1 VDQEQPQLE
10 VQAAVPPPALEPA
23 PVLETPID
31 EGQNTVAPDGVDAT
45 SGSADAKVSATPH
58 RNRDGWLTTVQSLM
72 VTVTIAVFVITFIV
86 QAFEIPSPSMEKTL
100 LIGDYLLVD
109 KTANGSTGA
118 WHWMMPSRTIT
129 RGDIVVFHYPRDPK
143 QHFVKRVIGL
153 PGDRVR
159 LRHKR
164 VFVNGVPQYE
174 PFAVYIDKNEEAF
187 RDDFPNGNR
196 LQAGIDSTWYLQLDK
211 LVEDGQLIVPADH
224 YFVMGDNR
232 DDSSDSRYWGFVP
245 KDNIVGRPLLIYF
258 SLGSKLDATK
268 ADDDDDALTQDDK
281 LSVRTLLRR
290 ITHDIRWRRVLR
302 LVN

>member
-1 VDQEQPQLE
+1 VDQNRPE
-10 VQAAVPPPALEPA
+10 LEPTATA
-23 PVLETPID
+23 PAPLENAPTAEPETPATIA
-31 EGQNTVAPDGVDAT
+31 APLEEPKPKRD
-45 SGSADAKVSATPH
+45 S
-58 RNRDGWLTTVQSLM
+58 DGWLTTVQSLM

-109 KTANGSTGA
+109 KTQYAPAGGWRWILPYRA
-118 WHWMMPSRTIT
+118 IR

-153 PGDRVR
+153 PGDRIR
-159 LRHKR
+159 LRHKH
-164 VFVNGVPQYE
+164 VYVNGTATVE
-174 PFAVYIDKNEEAF
+174 PFAVYNDHSEDAF
-187 RDDFPNGNR
+187 RDEFPNGNR
-196 LQAGIDSTWYLQLDK
+196 LQAGIDSSWYLQLDRM
-211 LVEDGQLIVPADH
+211 VEDGQLIVPADH

-258 SLGSKLDATK
+258 SLGSKPGDSRDT
-268 ADDDDDALTQDDK
+268 DVDVEGQDGK
-281 LSVRTLLRR
+281 LSVRSLLSR
-290 ITHDIRWRRVLR
+290 IAHDIRWRRVLR

>member
-1 VDQEQPQLE
+1 LDQEQPHIESTVTAPRHPLE
-10 VQAAVPPPALEPA
+10 NAQNLGTESASASEASGA
-23 PVLETPID
+23 PTQEVEHKRHG
-31 EGQNTVAPDGVDAT
+31 EGWIAT
-45 SGSADAKVSATPH
+45 I
-58 RNRDGWLTTVQSLM
+58 QSLL

-109 KTANGSTGA
+109 KTHYG
-118 WHWMMPSRTIT
+118 PSSSWNAILPYRPIH
-129 RGDIVVFHYPRDPK
+129 RGEIVVFHYPRDPK

-153 PGDRVR
+153 PGDRIR

-164 VFVNGVPQYE
+164 VYVNGTLLVE
-174 PFAVYIDKNEEAF
+174 PYTIYRDRSEDAF
-187 RDDFPNGNR
+187 RDEFPNGSR
-196 LQAGIDSTWYLQLDK
+196 LQAGIDSSWYIQLDR

-258 SLGSKLDATK
+258 SLGSRE
-268 ADDDDDALTQDDK
+268 DDSQDSDDEAEVQDGK
-281 LSVRTLLRR
+281 LSVRTLFSR
-290 ITHDIRWRRVLR
+290 IAHDIRWRRVLR
-302 LVN
+302 LVR

>member
-1 VDQEQPQLE
+1 MDQEQPHIE
-10 VQAAVPPPALEPA
+10 ETPTVPPIELIPAADESSKVEPE
-23 PVLETPID
+23 V
-31 EGQNTVAPDGVDAT
+31 EGSQEVAAI
-45 SGSADAKVSATPH
+45 ATPEATEVRPKRH
-58 RNRDGWLTTVQSLM
+58 VHGWISTVQSLM

-109 KTANGSTGA
+109 KTHYGPAGPWRGLLPYTDVK
-118 WHWMMPSRTIT
+118 

-164 VFVNGVPQYE
+164 VFVNGVPLNE
-174 PFAVYIDKNEEAF
+174 PFAVFNDRSEDAF
-187 RDDFPNGNR
+187 RDEFPNGNR
-196 LQAGIDSTWYLQLDK
+196 LQAGIDSSWYLQLDR

-245 KDNIVGRPLLIYF
+245 KENVVGRPLLIYF
-258 SLGSKLDATK
+258 SLGSKEEDPRT
-268 ADDDDDALTQDDK
+268 DDDDVIAQDGK
-281 LSVRTLLRR
+281 LSMRNILSR
-290 ITHDIRWRRVLR
+290 IAHDIRWRRVLR

>member
-1 VDQEQPQLE
+1 MDQEQPHIE
-10 VQAAVPPPALEPA
+10 ETAGAPPSIESSAAVETATDVEPVVDPPRADAETATQSAVEPA
-23 PVLETPID
+23 KPRG
-31 EGQNTVAPDGVDAT
+31 EGWVA
-45 SGSADAKVSATPH
+45 
-58 RNRDGWLTTVQSLM
+58 TVQSLM

-109 KTANGSTGA
+109 KTHYGPAGP
-118 WHWMMPSRTIT
+118 WHWLLPYSNVQ

-153 PGDRVR
+153 PGDRIR

-164 VFVNGVPQYE
+164 VYVNGTAIAE
-174 PFAVYIDKNEEAF
+174 PFAMYNDRSEDAF
-187 RDDFPNGNR
+187 RDEFPNGNR
-196 LQAGIDSTWYLQLDK
+196 LQAGIDSSWYLQLDR

-224 YFVMGDNR
+224 YCVMGDNR

-245 KDNIVGRPLLIYF
+245 RENVVGRPLLIYF
-258 SLGSKLDATK
+258 SLGSKAEDSRT
-268 ADDDDDALTQDDK
+268 DDDDAVGQDGK
-281 LSVRTLLRR
+281 LSVRSIFSR
-290 ITHDIRWRRVLR
+290 IAHDIRWRRVLR

>member
-1 VDQEQPQLE
+1 LDQEQPNIE
-10 VQAAVPPPALEPA
+10 PALTTPPHPLEDVPIGAHESLPA
-23 PVLETPID
+23 QETTGAPPHVAEEKSHG
-31 EGQNTVAPDGVDAT
+31 EGWIAT
-45 SGSADAKVSATPH
+45 I
-58 RNRDGWLTTVQSLM
+58 QSLL

-109 KTANGSTGA
+109 KTHYG
-118 WHWMMPSRTIT
+118 PSSVWNAILPHRPIQ
-129 RGDIVVFHYPRDPK
+129 RGEIVVFHYPRDPK

-164 VFVNGVPQYE
+164 VYVNGTPLVE
-174 PFAVYIDKNEEAF
+174 PYAIYSDRSEDAF
-187 RDDFPNGNR
+187 RDDFPNGSR
-196 LQAGIDSTWYLQLDK
+196 LQAGIDSSWYIQLDRM
-211 LVEDGQLIVPADH
+211 VEDGQLIVPADH

-258 SLGSKLDATK
+258 SLGSKENDSGESDDE
-268 ADDDDDALTQDDK
+268 ADVQDGK
-281 LSVRTLLRR
+281 LSLRTVFSR
-290 ITHDIRWRRVLR
+290 IAHDIRWRRVML
-302 LVN
+302 LVR

>member
-1 VDQEQPQLE
+1 M
-10 VQAAVPPPALEPA
+10 
-23 PVLETPID
+23 TI
-31 EGQNTVAPDGVDAT
+31 
-45 SGSADAKVSATPH
+45 
-58 RNRDGWLTTVQSLM
+58 QSLM

-109 KTANGSTGA
+109 KTQYAPAGGWRWILPYRA
-118 WHWMMPSRTIT
+118 IR

-164 VFVNGVPQYE
+164 VYVNGTALVE
-174 PFAVYIDKNEEAF
+174 PFAVYNDHSEDAF
-187 RDDFPNGNR
+187 RDEFPNGNR
-196 LQAGIDSTWYLQLDK
+196 LQAGIDSSWYLQLDR

-258 SLGSKLDATK
+258 SLGSKREDSRDSDDEATG
-268 ADDDDDALTQDDK
+268 QDGK
-281 LSVRTLLRR
+281 LSVRSLLSR
-290 ITHDIRWRRVLR
+290 IAHDIRWRRVLR

>member
-1 VDQEQPQLE
+1 VDQEQPQIE
-10 VQAAVPPPALEPA
+10 VSAAVPPPEVVPASEPTIDA
-23 PVLETPID
+23 GVSGESGVTPEVAATET
-31 EGQNTVAPDGVDAT
+31 QTVEVP
-45 SGSADAKVSATPH
+45 
-58 RNRDGWLTTVQSLM
+58 RQEREGWLTTVQSLM

-109 KTANGSTGA
+109 KTANGSSGP
-118 WHWMMPSRTIT
+118 WKWILPSRTIH

-153 PGDRVR
+153 PGDRIR

-164 VFVNGVPQYE
+164 VFVDGVQQVE
-174 PFAVYIDKNEEAF
+174 PFAVYVDKSEDAF
-187 RDDFPNGNR
+187 RDEFPNGNR

-258 SLGSKLDATK
+258 SLGSRADASR
-268 ADDDDDALTQDDK
+268 AEDDDDGVAQDGK
-281 LSVRTLLRR
+281 LSVRTFLRR
-290 ITHDIRWRRVLR
+290 ITHDIRWQRVLR